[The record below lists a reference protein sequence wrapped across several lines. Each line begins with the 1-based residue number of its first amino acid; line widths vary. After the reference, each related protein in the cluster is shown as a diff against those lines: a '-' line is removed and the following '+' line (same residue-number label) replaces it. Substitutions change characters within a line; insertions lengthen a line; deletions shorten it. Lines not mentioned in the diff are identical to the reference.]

1 MGVGP
6 TLEAARKRRREL
18 ADAVAEVEDAI
29 ARPRSSPDW
38 KAGVAA
44 ALAELDDSFRAHC
57 EEVEREGG
65 LLDEIVE
72 EAPRLENA
80 VHEFHRQHERIQA
93 EIERLRRRLGAA
105 PDPDTIR
112 SEVAS
117 LLGTISRHRQAGA
130 DLVWEAY
137 MVDIGG
143 W

>member
-1 MGVGP
+1 MGFRP
-6 TLEAARKRRREL
+6 ALEAAGKRRREL
-18 ADAVAEVEDAI
+18 AEALAEVENAV

-38 KAGVAA
+38 RAGVAA

-72 EAPRLENA
+72 EAPRLENT
-80 VHEFHRQHERIQA
+80 VHEFHRQHERIAA
-93 EIERLRRRLGAA
+93 EIERLRRLLEAD
-105 PDPDTIR
+105 PDPEEVR
-112 SEVAS
+112 SGVAS
-117 LLGTISRHRQAGA
+117 LVTTISRHRQAGS